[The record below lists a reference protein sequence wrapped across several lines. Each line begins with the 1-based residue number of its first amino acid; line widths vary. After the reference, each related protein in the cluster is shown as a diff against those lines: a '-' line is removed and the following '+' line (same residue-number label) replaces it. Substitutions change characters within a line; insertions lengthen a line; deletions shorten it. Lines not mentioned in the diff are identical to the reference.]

1 MDNFIIGAVFLP
13 VTIGMTIGAVIA
25 MLEKVWNKHVDFT
38 TKHRIHRQREINKMH
53 ARVSRAF
60 LNK

>member
-1 MDNFIIGAVFLP
+1 MDNFIIGAIILP
-13 VTIGMTIGAVIA
+13 VTIGVTIGAVIA
-25 MLEKVWNKHVDFT
+25 MLEKAWSKHVGFT

>member
-25 MLEKVWNKHVDFT
+25 MLERAWSKHIDFIAQ
-38 TKHRIHRQREINKMH
+38 HQIHRQREINKMH

>member
-1 MDNFIIGAVFLP
+1 
-13 VTIGMTIGAVIA
+13 MTIGAVIA
-25 MLEKVWNKHVDFT
+25 MLEKVWSRHIDFT

>member
-1 MDNFIIGAVFLP
+1 MDNFIIGAIILP
-13 VTIGMTIGAVIA
+13 VTIGMTIGATIA
-25 MLEKVWNKHVDFT
+25 IIENAWNKHVDFT